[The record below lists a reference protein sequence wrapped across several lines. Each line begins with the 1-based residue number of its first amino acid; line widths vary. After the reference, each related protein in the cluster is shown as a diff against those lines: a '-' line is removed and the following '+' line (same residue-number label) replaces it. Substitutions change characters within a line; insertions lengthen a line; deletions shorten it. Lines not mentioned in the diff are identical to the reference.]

1 MIKILNDKE
10 TTFEEKMKIY
20 TDSYYDSIINDPK
33 IFPFILD
40 VMRQNID
47 EIKKRIQH

>member
-1 MIKILNDKE
+1 MIKILNNKE
-10 TTFEEKMKIY
+10 TSFEEKMKIY
-20 TDSYYDSIINDPK
+20 TDSYYDSIVNNPK

-47 EIKKRIQH
+47 EIKKRIKN